1 MLPNREA
8 AEGVAMKWAY
18 GWGSIIS
25 LVIVG
30 IGIVLLTRPKQPPN
44 AVASTDVT
52 TFLQRHWRLPIAP
65 QGPPPPAYSPLEA
78 SLAPKDC
85 GVCHPQQYADWQTS
99 IHSRSMG
106 PGVYG
111 QLLDMDAA
119 TATVCATCHTPLSA
133 QLPELEHRGT
143 YSPNK
148 HFDAALQQQGLVCAA
163 CHVRQHQRFGPPRRA
178 DLPSLPAGTPLP
190 HGGFTESVA
199 FQRSEFCKTCHQFN
213 PGDFA
218 LNGKLIE
225 NTYEEW
231 RQSPYATDGIQCQT
245 CHMPDR
251 RHLWRGIHD
260 ADMVKQALTVTVT
273 PEVLSSMPG
282 ETMQAVIRVE
292 NVGAGHY
299 LPTYVTPKIFV
310 QAHLLDTQGQRIAD
324 SAQQAVIGREVTLD
338 LSEEVYDTRIPP
350 KTSRSFT
357 YEQVVPST
365 ATALRVRVVVHPDHF
380 YQQFF
385 AAVLQDGGGG
395 QGQAHLEEALRTT
408 QSSSF
413 PVFERD
419 FPLGQN

>member
-1 MLPNREA
+1 
-8 AEGVAMKWAY
+8 MKWVY
-18 GWGSIIS
+18 GWGIIIG

-30 IGIVLLTRPKQPPN
+30 LGIFLLSRPQQPSD
-44 AVASTDVT
+44 AMASTDVAS
-52 TFLQRHWRLPIAP
+52 FLQRHWRLPIAL
-65 QGPPPPAYSPLEA
+65 QGPPPPAYAPLEA

-99 IHSRSMG
+99 MHSRSMG

-119 TATVCATCHTPLSA
+119 TATVCATCHTPLSE
-133 QLPELEHRGT
+133 QLPDLEDRGT
-143 YSPNK
+143 YSPNT

-178 DLPSLPAGTPLP
+178 DLPPLPAGTLLP
-190 HGGFTESVA
+190 HGGGTESVA

-231 RQSPYATDGIQCQT
+231 RQSPYATDGTQCQT

-273 PEVLSSMPG
+273 PEVLSSKPS

-338 LSEEVYDTRIPP
+338 LSAEVYDTRIPP
-350 KTSRSFT
+350 KASRAFT
-357 YEQVVPST
+357 YEQVVPSM

-395 QGQAHLEEALRTT
+395 QGRAHLEEALRTT